1 MADKKVK
8 AENAAASAE
17 PVNRSFDLNAVINRA
32 KERGL
37 EIIKGIGINTC
48 SESSFTTD
56 AGFEM
61 RLMNLGLN
69 KPLKRFIAN
78 QDTGEVEHVLIK
90 HVPISSI
97 SLNRIVTMSNELR
110 DFVEYFRKNPT
121 MYHRVL
127 QHCEIDVIEQPVVA
141 GVPTVSLV
149 TGEQVEVSNTQYW
162 YEPIAVRVADE
173 RGRQLLQ
180 AIDTALLLGQVQLQ

>member
-1 MADKKVK
+1 
-8 AENAAASAE
+8 
-17 PVNRSFDLNAVINRA
+17 
-32 KERGL
+32 
-37 EIIKGIGINTC
+37 
-48 SESSFTTD
+48 
-56 AGFEM
+56 
-61 RLMNLGLN
+61 
-69 KPLKRFIAN
+69 
-78 QDTGEVEHVLIK
+78 
-90 HVPISSI
+90 
-97 SLNRIVTMSNELR
+97 
-110 DFVEYFRKNPT
+110 